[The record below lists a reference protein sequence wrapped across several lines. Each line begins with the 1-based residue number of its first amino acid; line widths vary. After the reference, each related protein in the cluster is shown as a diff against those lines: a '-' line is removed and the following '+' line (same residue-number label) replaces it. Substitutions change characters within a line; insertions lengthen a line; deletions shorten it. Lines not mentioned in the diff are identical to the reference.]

1 MPFSTHRM
9 TMRLELDKTFTRRAK
24 KLLQRHPFLK
34 KRYFELLTKLSN
46 NPFDPTL
53 HTHPLKGNMEGKYA
67 CSLTYELRVVFR
79 LYDDIIHLLDIGSHD
94 EVY

>member
-1 MPFSTHRM
+1 
-9 TMRLELDKTFTRRAK
+9 MRLELDKVFAKRAK
-24 KLLQRHPFLK
+24 KLLQKNPSLK
-34 KRYFELLTKLSN
+34 NRYSDMLTKLSN

-53 HTHPLKGNMEGKYA
+53 HTHPLSGNLKGKYA

-79 LYDDIIHLLDIGSHD
+79 LYDDIVHLLDIGSHD